1 VTLKRKRVARPRRSI
16 VPTIALLDQLTRQ
29 ARYGAQLAGAAW
41 PQFVRP
47 LVLELAS
54 HRPIREVLPGVHHW
68 SAIHPRIRLP
78 VDSYYI
84 ESARVVLD
92 PMVPREGL
100 EWFEQR
106 QPPSQIVLTNR
117 HHLRHSERYADA
129 FGCPIRCSNAG
140 LHEFEGGPKVEGFAF
155 GEKLAPGITAHEL
168 GVICPDDTALH
179 IRTRDG
185 GALAFADGLTRPRGG
200 RLTFVP
206 GFLMGDDPSA
216 VRAGLRASLRRL
228 LDLDL
233 DHLLFAHGEPMV
245 REGRLALREFL
256 ADG

>member
-1 VTLKRKRVARPRRSI
+1 LAP
-16 VPTIALLDQLTRQ
+16 LDRLTRQ
-29 ARYGAQLAGAAW
+29 ARSGFQLAGAAW

-54 HRPIREVLPGVHHW
+54 HRPIRELLPGVHHW

-84 ESARVVLD
+84 EPAGIVLD

-100 EWFEQR
+100 EWFER
-106 QPPSQIVLTNR
+106 REAPSQVVLTNR
-117 HHLRHSERYADA
+117 HHLRHGERFAEA
-129 FGCPIRCSNAG
+129 FDCPIRCADAG
-140 LHEFEGGPKVEGFAF
+140 LHEFESGPKVEGFAF
-155 GEKLAPGITAHEL
+155 GEELAPGITAYEL
-168 GVICPDDTALH
+168 GAICPDDTAIQ
-179 IRTRDG
+179 IRTADG

-200 RLTFVP
+200 GLTFVP

-216 VRAGLRASLRRL
+216 VRAELRESLRRL

-233 DHLLFAHGEPMV
+233 DFDSLLFAHGEPLI
-245 REGRLALREFL
+245 GGGADALREFS
-256 ADG
+256 A